1 MPRIFEQP
9 IEKSPIVK
17 GRIASMGLLLPYV
30 SDAINEDNTILHYS
44 LEKVDSD
51 DNVVETRKIALKWED
66 VLPNDK
72 EHIRAIFTS
81 CLNHA
86 TMIGELP
93 EGDDINDL

>member
-9 IEKSPIVK
+9 IEKAPIVK
-17 GRIASMGLLLPYV
+17 GRIASMGLILPYV
-30 SDAINEDNTILHYS
+30 GDSINENNTILHYVV
-44 LEKVDSD
+44 EKLDSD
-51 DNVVETRKIALKWED
+51 GNVVETKQVALKWEQ
-66 VLPNDK
+66 VLPEDK
-72 EHIRAIFTS
+72 DHVRAIFAS